1 VSTYTL
7 AKGAWAITMVP
18 GAELVRDGAVVIA
31 PHGSIAA
38 VGPAAELVTSY
49 PDAETV
55 GDGNGIVMPG
65 MVNAHTHLT
74 ESLIAGMAEDATL
87 WEWGD
92 RLINLSARVI
102 TREEVALGTRLKA
115 IEMMTS
121 GVTTVS
127 DMSCHRNVGSLAS
140 LGAADGLAAMG
151 LRGVCSFGAEDV
163 YDGAS
168 APASYLDEHY
178 ALADRVASEPLL
190 TFRCGFGTI
199 LGLSDQ
205 LFELSIAACAE
216 HGWAVHT
223 HLAEVREEVTQGRLR
238 FGATTIE
245 HADRKGLL
253 DHQVVAAHCIWC
265 SDHDVG
271 LLASSETA
279 VAHNPVAN
287 MILASGVCPVPRFRR
302 EGITIALGTDGA
314 ASNDSQDMFGTLK
327 TAALLQKVVHL
338 DATALRARD
347 VVEMA
352 TIGGARALGLDHLV
366 GSLEPGKRAD
376 IVLLD
381 GNTPELAT
389 IHDPWQQ
396 LVYCTTARSVSDVWV
411 DGVRRVQ
418 RGEVLGV
425 DLPALA
431 GEARAAAAEHARRAG
446 LGAESVYTEA
456 GDAAGA
462 APATPSAAS
471 LASESP
477 SFKRAAT
484 TAPAPASKNRGSR

>member
-1 VSTYTL
+1 M
-7 AKGAWAITMVP
+7 AP

-31 PHGSIAA
+31 GSGSIAA
-38 VGPAAELVTSY
+38 VGRSSELVATF
-49 PDAETV
+49 PDAEVV

-87 WEWGD
+87 GEWAD
-92 RLINLSARVI
+92 RVVVPSAKVI

-115 IEMMTS
+115 VEMLAS
-121 GVTTVS
+121 GITTVN

-151 LRGVCSFGAEDV
+151 LRGVCAFGAEDA
-163 YDGAS
+163 YEGA
-168 APASYLDEHY
+168 APRQLYLEEHY

-190 TFRCGFGTI
+190 SFRCGFGTV
-199 LGLSDQ
+199 LGLSDE

-216 HGWAVHT
+216 HGWSVHT
-223 HLAEVREEVTQGRLR
+223 HLAEVREEVTEGRLR

-245 HADRKGLL
+245 HAGRRGLL
-253 DHQVVAAHCIWC
+253 DHQVLAAHCVWC
-265 SDHDVG
+265 SDRDVA
-271 LLASSETA
+271 LLASSKTN

-287 MILASGVCPVPRFRR
+287 MILADGVCPVPRFRR

-327 TAALLQKVVHL
+327 TAALLQKLVHL
-338 DATALRARD
+338 DATALCGRD

-352 TIGGARALGLDHLV
+352 TIGGARALGLDGLV

-376 IVLLD
+376 VVLLD

-396 LVYCTTARSVSDVWV
+396 LVYCATARSVSEVWI
-411 DGVRRVQ
+411 DGVRRV
-418 RGEVLGV
+418 RHGEVLGV

-446 LGAESVYTEA
+446 LVRESVY
-456 GDAAGA
+456 AGA
-462 APATPSAAS
+462 ETSPARR
-471 LASESP
+471 LH
-477 SFKRAAT
+477 RL
-484 TAPAPASKNRGSR
+484 RDDLVL